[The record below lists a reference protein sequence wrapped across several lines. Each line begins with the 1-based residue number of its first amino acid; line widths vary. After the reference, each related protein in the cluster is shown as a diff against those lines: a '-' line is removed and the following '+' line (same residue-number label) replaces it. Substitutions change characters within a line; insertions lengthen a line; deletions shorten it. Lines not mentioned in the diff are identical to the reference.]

1 MSTRI
6 EKKIIISH
14 ILPFVIYTYWF
25 IHEKLIIINLSTSS
39 LYLVEKK
46 NIFIQWSIGCSY
58 IHLVRNAEKSF
69 VSSQQVNKIFKI
81 ETFWHKPVSPLHQ
94 NWTEPWLHR
103 VYAGKSQFRCFA
115 PLRGHGRQAHTGT
128 G

>member
-6 EKKIIISH
+6 EKKNNFTHTPICNLHLLIYPWKAH
-14 ILPFVIYTYWF
+14 YNKFVNFFSLFSRKKIY
-25 IHEKLIIINLSTSS
+25 
-39 LYLVEKK
+39 
-46 NIFIQWSIGCSY
+46 IFIQWSIGCSY